1 MSADVGMDWDALLQQ
16 SEELAAGVRAGRQ
29 RKDGERCFSTSAT
42 QSIEKRMPVH
52 SITSPGH
59 LSAPSL
65 FISLSPRQTHDF
77 DLALPFREKN
87 NTGKTLQDSAAAAA
101 FPRVER
107 DLLQV
112 EAYASALR
120 ARLARADG
128 RGDAAA
134 AARLLAHEGVN
145 TRK

>member
-1 MSADVGMDWDALLQQ
+1 MPSIDRQEQEPINHSPCASSL
-16 SEELAAGVRAGRQ
+16 RA
-29 RKDGERCFSTSAT
+29 SS
-42 QSIEKRMPVH
+42 S
-52 SITSPGH
+52 S
-59 LSAPSL
+59 LSL
-65 FISLSPRQTHDF
+65 FLYTHVCSRPCSLPSRHKKRSRFSQ
-77 DLALPFREKN
+77 
-87 NTGKTLQDSAAAAA
+87 QDSAAAAA

-120 ARLARADG
+120 QRLARADGG

>member
-1 MSADVGMDWDALLQQ
+1 MPSIDRQENQSLALLPPRREQ
-16 SEELAAGVRAGRQ
+16 L
-29 RKDGERCFSTSAT
+29 
-42 QSIEKRMPVH
+42 
-52 SITSPGH
+52 
-59 LSAPSL
+59 L
-65 FISLSPRQTHDF
+65 SLSRKHTCVCSQPRSTPISRHKNDHDS
-77 DLALPFREKN
+77 LSLLSPSKS
-87 NTGKTLQDSAAAAA
+87 KKQDSAAAAA

-120 ARLARADG
+120 QRLARADGG